1 MEPLSPLEGDFLLT
15 ADQGADLCS
24 RVDHEFVQLHLDV
37 KAMCSMGEPVADI
50 IRKHADITAHFH
62 ANDENLRGPGMG
74 DVDFLP
80 IMQALKD
87 TGYDGWVSVEVFDY
101 EPGIE
106 TLASE
111 SIEHLRAIESQL
123 A

>member
-1 MEPLSPLEGDFLLT
+1 MDGIPRRSSIRSHAAAAEPTAVEG
-15 ADQGADLCS
+15 
-24 RVDHEFVQLHLDV
+24 V
-37 KAMCSMGEPVADI
+37 GEERSAAAQHPI
-50 IRKHADITAHFH
+50 YSC
-62 ANDENLRGPGMG
+62 ESLRGPGMG